1 MKTLSRLIGT
11 LFLTA
16 LLLGVGRTAHAQP
29 GMPDPEQIRSRMVAE
44 TEDTIS
50 RLELDE
56 ATAEN
61 VRAVLMASI
70 DERIA
75 LFKETREM
83 RANGNGDRNARRAM
97 RDRMMQ
103 LQQETGKKLAEI
115 LSDEQMARYRKIVA
129 EKRGGRRGGPP
140 GGPRGGQ

>member
-1 MKTLSRLIGT
+1 
-11 LFLTA
+11 
-16 LLLGVGRTAHAQP
+16 
-29 GMPDPEQIRSRMVAE
+29 MVAE

>member
-16 LLLGVGRTAHAQP
+16 LLLGVGRTAQAQP